1 MRNFL
6 TFAAFAAATTAF
18 AAPAAAQVGTPVTDS
33 DTIEASALLIQPA
46 TIQALDNLSFGT
58 LIATTT
64 AAGSVS
70 INPNTG
76 ARTLPAGITGSS
88 VDVGQRGRFL
98 GNGVPTQQVRLSAS
112 FPKFLSNED
121 DLTETVEFAG
131 VLDDA
136 SATGTVTIGN
146 TGVFYVG
153 VGGTITIDAGQMP
166 GRYSGQVEV
175 TADFQ

>member
-1 MRNFL
+1 MRYL
-6 TFAAFAAATTAF
+6 LAFAAFAATTAF
-18 AAPAAAQVGTPVTDS
+18 ATPAAAQASDPSTDS

-46 TIQALDNLSFGT
+46 TIQGIDNLSFGT
-58 LIATTT
+58 IIATAT
-64 AAGSVS
+64 ASGNVS

-76 ARTLPAGITGSS
+76 ARTLAAGLTGSA

-98 GNGVPTQQVRLSAS
+98 GNGLPTQAVQLTAN
-112 FPKFLSNED
+112 FPTFLSNED
-121 DLTETVEFAG
+121 DLTQTVEFAG
-131 VLDDA
+131 TLDTN
-136 SATGTVTIGN
+136 SAGGTITIGN

-166 GRYSGQVEV
+166 GRYSGEVEV